1 MNSDKQDNSMED
13 EDHSDVDLNAKETAA
28 HDATN
33 TKSPTDLNASVLDAS
48 VANELTPELL
58 DDIIERLVYHD
69 KYPGYTINENKQTS
83 QSNLPY
89 ILKEKEIR
97 LLIGAA
103 ENVFRDQPILLEL
116 VPPINILGDIH
127 G

>member
-1 MNSDKQDNSMED
+1 LELK
-13 EDHSDVDLNAKETAA
+13 DHD
-28 HDATN
+28 
-33 TKSPTDLNASVLDAS
+33 

-69 KYPGYTINENKQTS
+69 KYPGYTINENKQTNLN
-83 QSNLPY
+83 NLPY

-103 ENVFRDQPILLEL
+103 ENVFKDQPILLEL